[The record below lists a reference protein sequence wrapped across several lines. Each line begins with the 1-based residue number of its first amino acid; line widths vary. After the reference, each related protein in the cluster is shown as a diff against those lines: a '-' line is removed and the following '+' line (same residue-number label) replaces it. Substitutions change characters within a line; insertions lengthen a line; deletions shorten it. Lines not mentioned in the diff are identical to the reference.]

1 MDRRFLEHR
10 LRDQVELEANPP
22 GRSLRLLVAAVI
34 ATFAVVELY
43 NAYKRPGHF
52 TDFSIAWLGAKALLA
67 GHDPYEVVG
76 PGRLYNFRWPA
87 TYPIPAY
94 IFAMPF
100 TLLSERLA
108 SYVFVWLS
116 TFALAFGVTRAGW
129 YLLPIFATRAFFDS
143 VHFAQWSI
151 VFTAALFIPWL
162 QALAVIKPHTGLSIF
177 AGAPSR
183 KAFIAATTAGVVLL
197 AAGFIILPTWPA
209 GWMKAVEEGTRMKPP
224 LLFLGGPVILVVL
237 LRWWRKEAWLI
248 LSMALLPQNVGVYA
262 TLPLLTVAKSFKESA
277 TLAMVATLGLYAL
290 GSLERSQRNVG
301 AALIVTIYLPAVLVV
316 LRRPE
321 RDGKSTG
328 YAEPRTPEGGMSGS
342 CRRFDGNAE

>member
-1 MDRRFLEHR
+1 
-10 LRDQVELEANPP
+10 VELEAGPP
-22 GRSLRLLVAAVI
+22 RRSLRILVAAAI
-34 ATFAVVELY
+34 ATFAVIELY
-43 NAYKRPGHF
+43 NTYKRPGHF

-67 GHDPYEVVG
+67 GHDPYVVVG
-76 PGRLYNFRWPA
+76 QGRLYDFRWPA
-87 TYPIPAY
+87 TYPMPAY
-94 IFAMPF
+94 IVAMPF
-100 TLLSERLA
+100 TLLSERVA

-116 TFALAFGVTRAGW
+116 TFALAFGVTRVGW

-151 VFTAALFIPWL
+151 VFTAGLFIPWL

-183 KAFIAATTAGVVLL
+183 KALIAATTAGVVLL

-209 GWMKAVEEGTRMKPP
+209 GWLKAIEEGTRMKPP
-224 LLFLGGPVILVVL
+224 LLWLGGPVILVVL

-290 GSLERSQRNVG
+290 GSFERSQRNVA
-301 AALIVTIYLPAVLVV
+301 AALLVTIYLPAVLVV

-321 RDGKSTG
+321 RKAAVGEKTAPGLLQNESPTV
-328 YAEPRTPEGGMSGS
+328 T
-342 CRRFDGNAE
+342 